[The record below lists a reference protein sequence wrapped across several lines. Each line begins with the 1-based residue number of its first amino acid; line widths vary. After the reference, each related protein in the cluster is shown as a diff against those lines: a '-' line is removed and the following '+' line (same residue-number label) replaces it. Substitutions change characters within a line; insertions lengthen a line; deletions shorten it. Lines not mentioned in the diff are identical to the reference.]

1 MPQVGNK
8 KFAYNAAG
16 IREAMKALKNKKR
29 PPRSPMPPRDW
40 PKRPGW
46 GRPGRKP
53 KPIQGRPFPK
63 PPGTP
68 RPGNPPGGGRDF
80 RPLPRPTR
88 PMTPGNRVPKPPN
101 RRYL

>member
-29 PPRSPMPPRDW
+29 PGRSPMPPRDW

-46 GRPGRKP
+46 GNPKRRPKFPGGMRPPGGSRPGSR
-53 KPIQGRPFPK
+53 
-63 PPGTP
+63 
-68 RPGNPPGGGRDF
+68 PGGGRDF

>member
-46 GRPGRKP
+46 GNPGRKP
-53 KPIQGRPFPK
+53 KPIQGRPLPGPGRRPK
-63 PPGTP
+63 F
-68 RPGNPPGGGRDF
+68 NPSQHAPK
-80 RPLPRPTR
+80 RPLRPADILR
-88 PMTPGNRVPKPPN
+88 NRVPKPPN